1 MLRLDRGA
9 MSRSASGFGH
19 YQIVAMNDLIAA
31 TVPEDLGNF
40 TTLVAG
46 EAPNIGARIGRK
58 AAADLAAGRGT
69 DNDGVAA
76 LERAF
81 DRDQAS
87 RQQTGAAAE
96 RPGCAV
102 IDNNRAGRID
112 RSGDPRLAR
121 RPWPS
126 PRQEQCRSGACLDR
140 GERAR

>member
-9 MSRSASGFGH
+9 ISRSASGFGH

-46 EAPNIGARIGRK
+46 DAPNIGARIGRE
-58 AAADLAAGRGT
+58 AAADLVAGPGT

-81 DRDQAS
+81 DRDQAR
-87 RQQTGAAAE
+87 RQQAGAAAE
-96 RPGCAV
+96 RPNCAV

-112 RSGDPRLAR
+112 RSGDPRLA
-121 RPWPS
+121 
-126 PRQEQCRSGACLDR
+126 CRSRLS
-140 GERAR
+140 ARQKQR